1 MTDAEWLSCTDP
13 SPMLTH
19 LGRGASDR
27 KLRLFACACCR
38 AIWHLLADERTR
50 KLVEVIELEVDGL
63 ARTDTSDSVRDQ
75 AGTIAE
81 SSTWIYMTGAPADR
95 MVTGAL
101 LAESALGMASDVAGW
116 VRKAVQDARPEGKR
130 NQDARRKRSHDTE
143 GLHQCE
149 LLRDIFANPFR
160 PASIDPS
167 WQTPAVVDLA
177 KSIYDE
183 RAFGR
188 MPILGNALDNAGCA
202 DAEILAHCHEPGEH
216 VRGCWVVDALLGKV

>member
-1 MTDAEWLSCTDP
+1 MTDAEWPSCTDP
-13 SPMLTH
+13 SAMLRH
-19 LGRGASDR
+19 LERGASDR

-38 AIWHLLADERTR
+38 GIWHLLADERTR
-50 KLVEVIELEVDGL
+50 KLIELIELEVDGL
-63 ARTDTSDSVRDQ
+63 ARADDRDAARGE
-75 AGTIAE
+75 AGAIAA
-81 SSTWIYMTGAPADR
+81 SSTWDYMTGAPADQ

-101 LAESALGMASDVAGW
+101 LSESALGMASNVAGW
-116 VRKAVQDARPEGKR
+116 ARQAVKDARAEGERTK
-130 NQDARRKRSHDTE
+130 DARRKRSHDGE
-143 GLHQCE
+143 GSHQCS

-183 RAFGR
+183 RAFDR
-188 MPILGNALDNAGCA
+188 MPILGDALEEAGSA
-202 DAEILAHCHEPGEH
+202 NAEILAHCREPGEH